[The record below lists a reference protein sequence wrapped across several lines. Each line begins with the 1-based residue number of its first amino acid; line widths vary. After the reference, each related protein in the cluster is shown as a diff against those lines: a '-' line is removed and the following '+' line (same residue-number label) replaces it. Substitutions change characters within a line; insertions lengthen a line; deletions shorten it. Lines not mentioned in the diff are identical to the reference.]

1 MAKKKSSKKTAPQ
14 NTFSHSPFKN
24 LKGLSAFELDKA
36 EPTKDSP
43 QSVEGKAPLPEAATG
58 QTSFVEEM
66 DFLGVKPLPERDKEL
81 PVIDD
86 ASGVQPPAPSRLERD
101 NEEFFSAIG
110 AMDKVFKDE
119 WPEDSPPKA
128 LPRRMKQVEKG
139 QLKPQ
144 AELDLHGLTV
154 AEATSRV
161 GFFLQNSIYQ
171 GYDVVLVITGKGLH
185 SDGGPVLR
193 QAVEDVL
200 TSCREKVVEWGLA
213 PGRYGGSGALVVFLR
228 K

>member
-1 MAKKKSSKKTAPQ
+1 MARKKSSKKTAPQ

-24 LKGLSAFELDKA
+24 LKGLSAFEPDRA
-36 EPTKDSP
+36 EPPKDAP
-43 QSVEGKAPLPEAATG
+43 QGVEGKAPLPEAATE

-66 DFLGVKPLPERDKEL
+66 GFLGVKPLPEREKEL
-81 PVIDD
+81 PVMDD
-86 ASGVQPPAPSRLERD
+86 ASGAEPNNPSRLERD

-110 AMDKVFKDE
+110 ALDKVFKDE
-119 WPEDSPPKA
+119 WQEESHPKA

-161 GFFLQNSIYQ
+161 SYFLQNSIYQ
-171 GYDVVLVITGKGLH
+171 GFDVVLVITGKGLH

-193 QAVEDVL
+193 QAIEDVL
-200 TSCREKVVEWGLA
+200 ASCREEVVEWGVA